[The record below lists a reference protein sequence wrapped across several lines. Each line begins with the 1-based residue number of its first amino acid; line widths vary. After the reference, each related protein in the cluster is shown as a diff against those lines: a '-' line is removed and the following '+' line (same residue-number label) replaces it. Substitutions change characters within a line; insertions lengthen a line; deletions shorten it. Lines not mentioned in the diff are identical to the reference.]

1 MQMKKISFLT
11 LISLMFC
18 QVLFFDSEKLHA
30 ETVSPDTLSWVWDV
44 NSLVSTHTKTCTL
57 TFSDSLIIDWGDGSK
72 ECIPDL
78 LSSKTLTH
86 IYTSGIS
93 YSCSATG
100 RGITGF
106 KAESRRIISIDTH
119 ATPYLNYLNCTSDQ
133 VTSLN
138 LTNNLELLSLY
149 CGGNELSS
157 LNLLHNTKLQTLT
170 CSDNKLKSLDV
181 SPLPALKK
189 VIAHTNPLT
198 RINICALGSLSYLSC
213 LNCSLDADELNSVF
227 DSLPILNV
235 SSASKNLFI
244 ANNPGS
250 SGCQVELAINK
261 NWNPDVSST
270 KSYFYIPSVV
280 STSGDSVQLDI
291 CLKNPIPAIAFE
303 MDLVLPDGF
312 VLDTLK
318 TCLSSARKGNH
329 ILSIARMS
337 DSIMQYKF
345 LCFSMKKKDILSG
358 DSGSVLKLYTKVPV
372 EEKNY
377 IINIKNAILVD
388 TATNVLELSMFDGKL
403 EVTSAVSKGDA
414 NGDKK
419 VDVTDIVY
427 LVAYINGKK
436 PDGFYPEA
444 ADMDGNGVWNI
455 ADITKM
461 VVMVNESNIESQ
473 DKDSYNAA
481 TVKSGTYFYL
491 RQPKNDLSC
500 LELCMDNSDT
510 IQAYQVDVILPMGVS
525 LSPERFSTV
534 AERVGNHLFAISKI
548 SDTENRYRLLSYA
561 LRPQS
566 AILGDTGAV
575 VRLPLILDK
584 DICPGVYAVTMKQP
598 VLADM
603 DMNRI
608 EGSTYTTN
616 FAVVAPSDESEPVSV
631 GCNSTNG
638 LWIHGHSLR
647 KVSIYD
653 LSGRLFF
660 NQDLQGVD
668 FFSTFLPSGVYIVN
682 VNSDNCP
689 DCVKKTEVL

>member
-1 MQMKKISFLT
+1 
-11 LISLMFC
+11 MFC
-18 QVLFFDSEKLHA
+18 QALYFDSEKLYA
-30 ETVSPDTLSWVWDV
+30 ETVSSDTLSWVWDV
-44 NSLVSTHTKTCTL
+44 TSLVSTHTKTCTL
-57 TFSDSLIIDWGDGSK
+57 TFLDSLNIDWGDGSK
-72 ECIPDL
+72 ESIPDS
-78 LSSKTLTH
+78 LSAKTLTH

-93 YSCSATG
+93 YSCSVSG

-106 KAESRRIISIDTH
+106 KAESKRIISIDTH
-119 ATPYLNYLNCTSDQ
+119 AAPYLNYLNCTGCQ

-138 LTNNLELLSLY
+138 LTNNPELLSLY

-157 LNLLHNTKLQTLT
+157 LNLSHNIKLQTLT
-170 CSDNKLKSLDV
+170 CSDNQLTSLDV
-181 SPLPALKK
+181 SLLPELKK

-198 RINICALGSLSYLSC
+198 RINICASGSLSYLSC
-213 LNCSLDADELNSVF
+213 LNCSLDAYELNSVF
-227 DSLPILNV
+227 ESLPILSV
-235 SSASKNLFI
+235 ASASKNLFI

-250 SGCQVELAINK
+250 SSCRVDSAINK
-261 NWNPDVSST
+261 NWNSDVSST
-270 KSYFYIPSVV
+270 KSFFYIPSVV
-280 STSGDSVQLDI
+280 STSGDSVQLNI
-291 CLKNPIPAIAFE
+291 CLKNPVPAIAFE
-303 MDLVLPDGF
+303 MDIVLPDSC

-358 DSGSVLKLYTKVPV
+358 DSGSVLQLYIKVPAD
-372 EEKNY
+372 EKSY
-377 IINIKNAILVD
+377 TINIKSAILVD
-388 TATNVLELSMFDGKL
+388 TATNVLDLSISDGKL
-403 EVTSAVSKGDA
+403 IVTSAVSKGDA
-414 NGDKK
+414 NRDKK

-436 PDGFYPEA
+436 PDGFDPEV

-455 ADITKM
+455 ADITKL
-461 VVMVNESNIESQ
+461 VVMVNESKIESQ
-473 DKDSYNAA
+473 CLDIYDAA
-481 TVKSGTYFYL
+481 TVKSGNYFYL

-510 IQAYQVDVILPMGVS
+510 VQAFQVDVILPMGVS
-525 LSPERFSTV
+525 LSPEQYSTV
-534 AERVGNHLFAISKI
+534 VERVGNHLFAISKI

-566 AILGDTGAV
+566 AILGDSGV
-575 VRLPLILDK
+575 LVRLPLLLDK
-584 DICPGVYAVTMKQP
+584 NICPGVYAVTMKQP
-598 VLADM
+598 VLAGM

-616 FAVVAPSDESEPVSV
+616 FAIVDQSEKSDPISV
-631 GCNSTNG
+631 GFNAANG

-653 LSGRLFF
+653 LSGRLFC
-660 NQDLQGVD
+660 NQDLLGVD
-668 FFSTFLPSGVYIVN
+668 YFSIFLQTGVYIIKVS
-682 VNSDNCP
+682 SDSSL
-689 DCVKKTEVL
+689 DCVKKTEIL

>member
-1 MQMKKISFLT
+1 MKKLSFLT
-11 LISLMFC
+11 LICLMFC
-18 QVLFFDSEKLHA
+18 QALFFDAEKLYA
-30 ETVSPDTLSWVWDV
+30 ETVPSDTLSWVWDV
-44 NSLVSTHTKTCTL
+44 TSLVSTHTKTCTL
-57 TFSDSLIIDWGDGSK
+57 TFSGSVFIDWGDGTK
-72 ECIPDL
+72 ESIPDS
-78 LSSKTLTH
+78 LSAKTLTH

-93 YSCSATG
+93 YSCSVTG

-106 KAESRRIISIDTH
+106 KAESKRITSIDTH
-119 ATPYLNYLNCTSDQ
+119 ATPYLNYLNCTSSQ

-138 LTNNLELLSLY
+138 LNDNPELLSLY
-149 CGGNELSS
+149 CGGNDLLS
-157 LNLLHNTKLQTLT
+157 LNLSHNTKLQTLT
-170 CSDNKLKSLDV
+170 CSENQLTSLDV
-181 SPLPALKK
+181 SLLPVLKK

-198 RINICALGSLSYLSC
+198 RINICVSGSLSYLSC
-213 LNCSLDADELNSVF
+213 LNCGLDADELNSVF

-250 SGCQVELAINK
+250 SDCQVELAINK
-261 NWNPDVSST
+261 NWTPDVSST
-270 KSYFYIPSVV
+270 KSSFYIPSVV
-280 STSGDSVQLDI
+280 STSGDSVRLDI
-291 CLKNPIPAIAFE
+291 CLKNPVPAIAFE

-312 VLDTLK
+312 VLDTFK

-337 DSIMQYKF
+337 DSVMQYKF
-345 LCFSMKKKDILSG
+345 LCFSMKKKDILLG
-358 DSGSVLKLYTKVPV
+358 DSGSVLKLYTKVPTDANSYTI
-372 EEKNY
+372 K
-377 IINIKNAILVD
+377 IKNAILVD
-388 TATNVLELSMFDGKL
+388 TATNILDLSLSDGKL
-403 EVTSAVSKGDA
+403 VVASAVSKGDA

-436 PDGFYPEA
+436 PDGFDPEA

-461 VVMVNESNIESQ
+461 VVMINESNIESQ
-473 DKDSYNAA
+473 DIDSYNAA
-481 TVKSGTYFYL
+481 TVKSGNCFYL

-510 IQAYQVDVILPMGVS
+510 VQAYQVDVILPMGVS
-525 LSPERFSTV
+525 LSPERFSPVT
-534 AERVGNHLFAISKI
+534 ERVGNHLFTISKI

-584 DICPGVYAVTMKQP
+584 DICPGIYTVTMKQS
-598 VLADM
+598 VLAGM
-603 DMNRI
+603 DMNRV
-608 EGSTYTTN
+608 EGSTSATN
-616 FAVVAPSDESEPVSV
+616 FAVVAPSDEGEPVSA
-631 GCNSTNG
+631 GFNFTNG
-638 LWIHGHSLR
+638 LWIHGKSLR
-647 KVSIYD
+647 KVSIYAT
-653 LSGRLFF
+653 SGRLYF
-660 NQDLQGVD
+660 NQDLLGANY
-668 FFSTFLPSGVYIVN
+668 FNISLPAGVYIIK

-689 DCVKKTEVL
+689 DCVKKIEAF